1 MDFDCT
7 RRTFG
12 IPVPADDLELARKAA
27 YPHLIVRIYCA
38 AYQRERID
46 VRVGTPAV
54 GIKAGG
60 RSYVQCPEP
69 LNPNGTLSLA
79 CREMLIIG
87 VQAAVRRFKFRMC
100 LVWAPGSCTYVE
112 ADSIIN
118 ATEHPSGG
126 LSLLSPIQFD
136 SGRPSATPGLL

>member
-1 MDFDCT
+1 MVFDCS

-12 IPVPADDLELARKAA
+12 IPIPANDVELARTAT

-38 AYQRERID
+38 VYQRENID
-46 VRVGTPAV
+46 VRIGAPAV

-60 RSYVQCPEP
+60 RSYVQYPEP

-87 VQAAVRRFKFRMC
+87 VQAAVRRLKFRMC
-100 LVWAPGSCTYVE
+100 LVWAPGISTYIE

-118 ATEHPSGG
+118 ATGHPSGG
-126 LSLLSPIQFD
+126 WSLPSPIQFD
-136 SGRPSATPGLL
+136 SGRLHATPGLL